1 MADEDERLMP
11 DDFEKLIFCRSD
23 YIEKLVYRWCNLFEK
38 LFLEG
43 FLFSE
48 GENLFVAHERN
59 KFVNKIAVWY
69 KKRRGI
75 PANATA
81 LDLFGDYSA
90 STS

>member
-1 MADEDERLMP
+1 MDCL
-11 DDFEKLIFCRSD
+11 F
-23 YIEKLVYRWCNLFEK
+23 LFEK

-75 PANATA
+75 LVNATA
-81 LDLFGDYSA
+81 LDRF
-90 STS
+90 